1 MKKIILITFLCL
13 CLLVGS
19 VSAAGTYAYVAN
31 YGSNTVSVINTSTN
45 TVSATVTVGTGPIGV
60 AINPAGTYVYV
71 ANNGGN
77 TVSVINTS
85 TNTVSATVTVGSV
98 PYGVAIAS
106 TNPPIAISSLSRNTI
121 QAGGYTWFND
131 TSQNVPTA
139 WCWTFGDGAYAGVAN
154 GSHTYVLRGI
164 YNVSSNV
171 SNSAG
176 YNISYNIERVI

>member
-31 YGSNTVSVINTSTN
+31 YGSNSVSVINTSTN
-45 TVSATVTVGTGPIGV
+45 TVST
-60 AINPAGTYVYV
+60 
-71 ANNGGN
+71 
-77 TVSVINTS
+77 
-85 TNTVSATVTVGSV
+85 TVTVGSS
-98 PYGVAIAS
+98 PAGIAIAP
-106 TNPPIAISSLSRNTI
+106 TNPIAISSLSRNTI